1 MTEPKAADIA
11 PVLRAALVCPACRA
25 GLEDVAAGLRCTAC
39 GAVYPPAPGGGPDLR
54 LRGEVTRSLEFPL
67 GTPPL
72 REEEMECVPL
82 EANPAPAVELGGV
95 PVPRHLTREMIS
107 WFPRPRSPESLALD
121 LGCGDLVHREIVE
134 RAGFVY
140 AGIDYS
146 SPRAPILGDA
156 HALPLADDSIEFI
169 LSVAVLEHLRWPF
182 VAMREAFRVM
192 RPGGTFIGTV
202 AFLEPFHE
210 NSHYHHTHLG
220 TINSLRYG
228 GFEVVEVAPSA
239 EWTVLVAQASMGLFP
254 RVPAPV
260 AKALVYPL
268 EILQRILWSAGSLLK
283 PDPARRSRTRNTTGA
298 FAFIARKP
306 DAASD

>member
-1 MTEPKAADIA
+1 MTQAKVAGLA
-11 PVLRAALVCPACRA
+11 PALRAALACPACRA
-25 GLEDVAAGLRCTAC
+25 GLEETGAGLRCTAC
-39 GAVYPPAPGGGPDLR
+39 GAAYPPAPGGGPDLR
-54 LRGEVTRSLEFPL
+54 LRAPVTRSLEFSL

-82 EANPAPAVELGGV
+82 VTNPAPAVDLAGV
-95 PVPRHLTREMIS
+95 RVPRHLTPELMS
-107 WFPRPRSPESLALD
+107 WFPKPRAPESLALD
-121 LGCGDLVHREIVE
+121 LGCGDLIHREVVE

-140 AGIDYS
+140 AGIDYVS
-146 SPRAPILGDA
+146 QRAPILGDA
-156 HALPLADDSIEFI
+156 HALPFAGDSIEFI

-182 VAMREAFRVM
+182 VAMREACRVM

-228 GFEVVEVAPSA
+228 GFEVVKVAPSA
-239 EWTVLVAQASMGLFP
+239 EWTVLTAQAGMGLFP

-268 EILQRILWSAGSLLK
+268 EALQRILWSAGSLLK

-306 DAASD
+306 DVRPG